1 MGKDERTIRVEV
13 AYALRDQEALLEVH
27 VKPGSTV
34 REVIE
39 ASGILKRFPQID
51 LDRDKVGVF
60 GKLKPLDAPLR
71 PGDRVEI
78 YRPLVADPKEVRR
91 LRAAE
96 GKKMKRGA
104 GAADEGE

>member
-1 MGKDERTIRVEV
+1 MGKDEAQIRVEV
-13 AYALRDQEALLEVH
+13 VYALPDQQALLEVH
-27 VKPGSTV
+27 VEPGATL
-34 REVIE
+34 RDAIE

-71 PGDRVEI
+71 AGDRVEV
-78 YRPLVADPKEVRR
+78 YRPLLADPKEVRR

-104 GAADEGE
+104 GAGEGE